1 MTSQSDLNLCN
12 AVCMYACITA
22 YKGISTEYNKVLTV
36 FYRFT
41 TTRRGGWVVRLCWVN
56 VRCRGVL
63 LIWLIVGQGL
73 AALALGAGGGCL
85 DISIFSLLFLPLFG
99 RRFDI
104 D

>member
-41 TTRRGGWVVRLCWVN
+41 TTRRGGWVVRSCWVN
-56 VRCRGVL
+56 FQCRGVL

-73 AALALGAGGGCL
+73 AALAVGAGGVVWTFL
-85 DISIFSLLFLPLFG
+85 SFLSSFSLSLGDGP
-99 RRFDI
+99 I
-104 D
+104 